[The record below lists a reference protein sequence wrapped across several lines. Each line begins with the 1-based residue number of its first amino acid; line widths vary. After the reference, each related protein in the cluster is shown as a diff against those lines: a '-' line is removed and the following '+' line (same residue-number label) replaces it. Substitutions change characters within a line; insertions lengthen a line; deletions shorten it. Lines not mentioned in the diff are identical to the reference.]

1 MDASNAVLVPEVEDK
16 PTILFIDDEHRVLKS
31 MRAMF
36 RKDYDVCLANSG
48 AEALE
53 IMAERAVDV
62 VVSDQR
68 MPTMTGVEVLTEIKV
83 QYPLTRRILLTGYA
97 DLEAVEASMNEAEV
111 FRYLMK
117 PCPANEIRSALDAA
131 LNVVSYGTKDDV
143 SAEDP
148 MAPEVDN
155 DFETDLIAEQDL
167 ESEVSPASES
177 ETETGTK
184 ASRPGVASVAR
195 LSQRP
200 VRIHKPERKR
210 FLEGAEFKVHVCV
223 LSDDEQLCLGVEE
236 SWARQKFHAAET
248 LDEVIE
254 LIHQQRVGV
263 LVTDMVG
270 DEDTLQSIVRGL
282 SVISPHTVL
291 VLASHRSDASFLI
304 KLINSGKVFRF
315 LLKPVHAA
323 QCKIWLAS
331 AARKFLEA
339 AETTQFDELAPTSG
353 WRRFF
358 DWLLGR

>member
-1 MDASNAVLVPEVEDK
+1 VDASNAVLVPEVEDK

-36 RKDYDVCLANSG
+36 RKHYNVCLANSG

-53 IMAERAVDV
+53 IMAEQAVDV

-83 QYPLTRRILLTGYA
+83 QYPLTQRILLTGYA
-97 DLEAVEASMNEAEV
+97 DLDAVEASMNEAEV

-131 LNVVSYGTKDDV
+131 LNVSSFAAVGAV
-143 SAEDP
+143 SAASAVASDP
-148 MAPEVDN
+148 DVDFNADQSPEQN
-155 DFETDLIAEQDL
+155 AEA
-167 ESEVSPASES
+167 ESSPLDEADKE
-177 ETETGTK
+177 GFAA
-184 ASRPGVASVAR
+184 ASRPAVASVTR

-210 FLEGAEFKVHVCV
+210 LLEGAEFKVHICV
-223 LSDDEQLCLGVEE
+223 LSDDEQLCLSVEE
-236 SWARQKFHAAET
+236 SWARQKFHIAET

-270 DEDTLQSIVRGL
+270 NEATLQSIVRGL

-315 LLKPVHAA
+315 LLKPVHTA

-339 AETTQFDELAPTSG
+339 AETTQFDELTPTSP